1 MTDALQVF
9 PGTCKSGSGISLRA
23 SDAPSVFLEHAKS
36 KPWQAAD
43 QPRQQVRAAD
53 EDFNLFLT
61 TISFN
66 LFLHSI
72 VTSCHS
78 SFTWQDRPSTSALL
92 LLPQTQRG
100 SPDIPVAPDLK
111 SCTQVE
117 TPDILGEMLHWLLGL
132 VPCSMSSPQLR
143 STHAV
148 LSSVSGHLCAL
159 LLLFYTKTHHQSK

>member
-9 PGTCKSGSGISLRA
+9 PGTCKSGSDISLRA

-36 KPWQAAD
+36 KPWQTAD
-43 QPRQQVRAAD
+43 QPRQQVTAAD
-53 EDFNLFLT
+53 KDFNPFLT

-66 LFLHSI
+66 LFLHSFM
-72 VTSCHS
+72 TSCHS

-100 SPDIPVAPDLK
+100 SPDIPAALDLK

-117 TPDILGEMLHWLLGL
+117 TSDILGEMLHWLLGL